1 MSKKSPPSPVL
12 NNVDGKGTY
21 GLLHPEWGNRCLMC
35 GAYKWR
41 VDDFCC
47 VLAIAGVV
55 NSRIGASMQKQI
67 LPLAVAGILKTVQI
81 QSDET
86 QSGDTEL
93 EI

>member
-1 MSKKSPPSPVL
+1 MSKKSPPGPVL

-21 GLLHPEWGNRCLMC
+21 GLLHPEWGNCCLMC

-55 NSRIGASMQKQI
+55 NSHR
-67 LPLAVAGILKTVQI
+67 GINAKADPSLGG
-81 QSDET
+81 SWD
-86 QSGDTEL
+86 L
-93 EI
+93 ENGPNPV